1 MKSVKRF
8 AVYFSLTIGF
18 LTLVFWG
25 YKIPLNIKEKLMFN
39 APLELLTIYSIVLP
53 ILIGMI
59 LRLPTLI
66 KEIKEK
72 KKWAIDWVKLCAIG
86 IPTLYIS
93 QASFLYFYLP
103 SVTLPFSVM
112 LVRNPDMPLTT
123 ISGMIFGYIVLD
135 SLKKS

>member
-1 MKSVKRF
+1 MESLRRF
-8 AVYFSLTIGF
+8 AMYLILTIGF

-25 YKIPLNIKEKLMFN
+25 YKIPLNIKENMMFN

-53 ILIGMI
+53 ILFGMI
-59 LRLPTLI
+59 LRLPTLM

-72 KKWAIDWVKLCAIG
+72 KQWSVDWVKLCAIG

-93 QASFLYFYLP
+93 QASFLYYYLP
-103 SVTLPFSVM
+103 NVTLPFSVT
-112 LVRNPDMPLTT
+112 LVRNSDMPLAT